1 MVENGARPEEKL
13 QARAGREAARAAMNN
28 AHLDLERVKSL
39 YENDAATHQQLDGAK
54 AAHDATAARFDQ
66 AKQVY
71 RLAVK
76 GAREE
81 DKESAVAGVDQA
93 RAAVRRAEAAVES
106 LKVREKELE
115 AARVQARSAALS
127 LETAVYNRAKT
138 KVFSPMEAEAVVSM
152 RNVDAGEMAAPGA
165 PLLELVDLLRPRL
178 VIDVPGMDVVFLNRG
193 DRIEVLCVGEGKQR
207 PGKVAYVSVKAH
219 PKNTTFPVEVE
230 LDNRSGA
237 LRAGQVCEAF
247 PELRRHREVLLP
259 RDVVMDT
266 EEGKVVMVVD
276 EGVARERSVRIS
288 AVRQG
293 IAAVT
298 EGVEPGDK
306 VVVVG
311 QRLVR
316 DGERVISRGEHSS
329 ITSAGGD
336 EAK

>member
-1 MVENGARPEEKL
+1 MDNARLE
-13 QARAGREAARAAMNN
+13 
-28 AHLDLERVKSL
+28 LERVKSL
-39 YENDAATHQQLDGAK
+39 YENDAATRQQLDGAK

-66 AKQVY
+66 ARQIY

-76 GAREE
+76 GARDE
-81 DKESAVAGVDQA
+81 DKESALAAVDQT
-93 RAAVRRAEAAVES
+93 RAAMKRAEASLES

-115 AARVQARSAALS
+115 AARIQAKSAALS
-127 LETAVYNRAKT
+127 LETAVYSRGKT
-138 KVFSPMEAEAVVSM
+138 KVFSPMEVEAVVSM

-165 PLLELVDLLRPRL
+165 PLLELLDLMRPRL
-178 VIDVPGMDVVFLNRG
+178 VIDMPGVDVRFLKEGDNVP
-193 DRIEVLCVGEGKQR
+193 VLCVGETETR
-207 PGKVAYVSVKAH
+207 PGKVGYVSVKAH

-230 LDNRSGA
+230 LDNSSGT

-276 EGVARERSVRIS
+276 GAVARERSVTIS

-298 EGVEPGDK
+298 EGVKPGDK
-306 VVVVG
+306 VMVVG

-316 DGERVISRGEHSS
+316 DGEAVVVRGEHKSV
-329 ITSAGGD
+329 TTAGGD
-336 EAK
+336 EAR